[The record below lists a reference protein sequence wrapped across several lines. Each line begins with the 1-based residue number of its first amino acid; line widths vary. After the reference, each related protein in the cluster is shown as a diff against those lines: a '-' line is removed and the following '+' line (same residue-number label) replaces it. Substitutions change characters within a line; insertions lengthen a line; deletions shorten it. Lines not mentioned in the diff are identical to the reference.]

1 MLKDF
6 PLAVTIINAYI
17 TNEDDAIEREETER
31 GINMVGKIRLYSSC
45 MRVMHP
51 TRLKGLH
58 PGGCRVGHG
67 KAH

>member
-31 GINMVGKIRLYSSC
+31 GINMVGKMIIILSNH
-45 MRVMHP
+45 VF
-51 TRLKGLH
+51 
-58 PGGCRVGHG
+58 
-67 KAH
+67 